1 MGEEVTCLPLA
12 RQLTFTPMSE
22 DEEELAMSSPHHT
35 RSGRVYTGSNSAR
48 RRRGKRKSVR
58 EVEGDVADCEEE
70 IEHEEE
76 RERVP
81 AVERCLRTAYRAT
94 VQVPSSPINSSSCL
108 ASPGHHP
115 TSPSFGINHQA
126 SPNLSRSFA
135 FPSSPSME
143 SLRVPGTMVMDSN
156 NASSRAPTMS
166 RLSLLESPNSSC
178 SVRTPRSTGRG
189 RLRSKLLF
197 TFQGECVRPTLYASP
212 LKGDE
217 EPANINPFTPAPP
230 PMRLRARESSQS
242 DLSDCPFEGGDS
254 SQEKQPKTKKVRVSD
269 MNVTRYQDEFLELTR
284 LASGSFGSVVKAR
297 HRLDGVVYAVK
308 ITKKRPKRNSRDEKV
323 ALNEV
328 FVLAAMMKHR
338 HVVRYFNAW
347 VESGHLHIQ
356 TEFCE
361 GGSLEAKVDVCIKSA
376 MKFSDL
382 ELRKILIQVTRGLQY
397 LHKKKLA
404 HLDIKPANILIAFCE
419 PEDIA
424 ASPAAPFLGPRNPF
438 RLSPDS
444 GAASQGDGDGA
455 FGQAATTSYGLTPD
469 TVRYKI
475 GDLGHVVAWNKEEA
489 CGEEGDCRYMA
500 PEFLKMGGVSGPQ
513 LSKADIFSLGLSI
526 YEVARLRRL
535 PMNSDE
541 GADFPSIREGRL
553 ATVAGYPKDLM
564 VLIRTLTQVEPSNR
578 PSADRLLKNP
588 ALDPSAI
595 KSMSQLKREL
605 REEREKVFDLQSK
618 LRGVDKPAAPSR
630 MVGRGVSRS
639 ASTIF

>member
-1 MGEEVTCLPLA
+1 MSDEVACLPLA

-22 DEEELAMSSPHHT
+22 DEDELAMSSPHHT
-35 RSGRVYTGSNSAR
+35 RSGRVYTGSNSSR

-70 IEHEEE
+70 LEHEE
-76 RERVP
+76 RERLP
-81 AVERCLRTAYRAT
+81 EVERCLRTAYRAT
-94 VQVPSSPINSSSCL
+94 VQVPSSPMNSSSCL
-108 ASPGHHP
+108 ASPRGQP
-115 TSPSFGINHQA
+115 ASPSFGINHQA
-126 SPNLSRSFA
+126 SPNLTRSTA

-156 NASSRAPTMS
+156 AGSRAPTMS
-166 RLSLLESPNSSC
+166 RLSLLESPNTSC
-178 SVRTPRSTGRG
+178 SVRTPRSTARG

-197 TFQGECVRPTLYASP
+197 TFQGECARPTLCASP
-212 LKGDE
+212 LEGNE

-230 PMRLRARESSQS
+230 PIRLRARESSQS
-242 DLSDCPFEGGDS
+242 DMSDCPFEGGDS

-269 MNVTRYQDEFLELTR
+269 MNVTRYQDEFLELSR

-361 GGSLEAKVDVCIKSA
+361 GGSLEAKVDVCINSN

-424 ASPAAPFLGPRNPF
+424 ASPAAPSLGLRKLL

-455 FGQAATTSYGLTPD
+455 FGQTATTCYGPTPD
-469 TVRYKI
+469 TLRYKI

-500 PEFLKMGGVSGPQ
+500 PEFLKMAGASGPQ
-513 LSKADIFSLGLSI
+513 LPKADIFSLGLSI

-541 GADFPSIREGRL
+541 GSDFSSLREGRL
-553 ATVAGYPKDLM
+553 ATIAGYPKDLM
-564 VLIRTLTQVEPSNR
+564 VLLRTLTQVEPSGR

-605 REEREKVFDLQSK
+605 REEREKVFDLEIK
-618 LRGVDKPAAPSR
+618 LRGVNAASGR
-630 MVGRGVSRS
+630 MVGRGATRS

>member
-1 MGEEVTCLPLA
+1 MGEEAACVPLA

-22 DEEELAMSSPHHT
+22 DEEEFAMSSPHHT
-35 RSGRVYTGSNSAR
+35 RSGRVYTGSASSR
-48 RRRGKRKSVR
+48 RRRGKRKLVR
-58 EVEGDVADCEEE
+58 EVEGDIADCEEE
-70 IEHEEE
+70 LEE
-76 RERVP
+76 RDRLP
-81 AVERCLRTAYRAT
+81 AVERCLRTGYRAT
-94 VQVPSSPINSSSCL
+94 VQMPSSPINSSSCL
-108 ASPGHHP
+108 ASPVCPASP
-115 TSPSFGINHQA
+115 TFGINHQA
-126 SPNLSRSFA
+126 SPKLARSFA
-135 FPSSPSME
+135 FPSSPSFE

-156 NASSRAPTMS
+156 NAGSRAPTMS

-178 SVRTPRSTGRG
+178 SVRTPKSTGRG
-189 RLRSKLLF
+189 RIRSKLLF
-197 TFQGECVRPTLYASP
+197 TFQGECTRPTLCASP
-212 LKGDE
+212 LPQGNE

-230 PMRLRARESSQS
+230 PMRARESSQS

-269 MNVTRYQDEFLELTR
+269 MNIFRYQDEFLELSR

-347 VESGHLHIQ
+347 VENGHLHIQ

-361 GGSLEAKVDVCIKSA
+361 GGSLEAKVDVCIESN
-376 MKFSDL
+376 MRFSDL

-419 PEDIA
+419 PEDVA
-424 ASPAAPFLGPRNPF
+424 ASPVVPF

-455 FGQAATTSYGLTPD
+455 FGQTATTYGPTPD

-475 GDLGHVVAWNKEEA
+475 GDLGHVVAWSKEEA

-500 PEFLKMGGVSGPQ
+500 PEFMRMGGVAGPQ
-513 LSKADIFSLGLSI
+513 LPKADIFSLGLSI
-526 YEVARLRRL
+526 YEVARLQRL
-535 PMNSDE
+535 PVNSDE
-541 GADFPSIREGRL
+541 GSDFSSLREGRL
-553 ATVAGYPKDLM
+553 ATIADYPKDLM
-564 VLIRTLTQVEPSNR
+564 VLLRTLTQLEPSSR

-588 ALDPSAI
+588 SLDPSAI

-605 REEREKVFDLQSK
+605 KEEREKVFDLEIK
-618 LRGVDKPAAPSR
+618 LRGVHAPAAPGR
-630 MVGRGVSRS
+630 MVGRGASRS